1 MRTKVLPHV
10 GGLNN
15 SLNSLMPFSD
25 TPECIFHTLF
35 LLLPYSFYKHSYAL
49 VFSLEKH
56 LNVRWNFWSKIY
68 FHIISILHTRFE
80 GTNWM
85 WKPRINV
92 RQSGIGPQW
101 TSGGVRIRM
110 RPRLRADQPESGTPL
125 SLSEYLFSPHLKER
139 LEVGVEHSPSP

>member
-49 VFSLEKH
+49 VFFLEKN

-68 FHIISILHTRFE
+68 FHIIGILHTRFK

-85 WKPRINV
+85 WKPRIDV
-92 RQSGIGPQW
+92 RPQVGSGSGWDQGWGQTNLNLEPQW
-101 TSGGVRIRM
+101 
-110 RPRLRADQPESGTPL
+110 TPL

-139 LEVGVEHSPSP
+139 LGVGVEHSPSP